1 MKLYDNL
8 NKYIN
13 DSSREL
19 KNEFNVIRSDK
30 IRISGNIWDSIYEN
44 LKNANL
50 VVADLT
56 ELNPDV
62 FMPVVKPL
70 VHTILTLRE
79 DAEMALSGEWNKSD
93 EGFEAQISLIDG
105 VLK

>member
-1 MKLYDNL
+1 MEAKTKYTEKIKQILIDLAVEDKLPM
-8 NKYIN
+8 
-13 DSSREL
+13 
-19 KNEFNVIRSDK
+19 
-30 IRISGNIWDSIYEN
+30 
-44 LKNANL
+44 
-50 VVADLT
+50 DLT

-93 EGFEAQISLIDG
+93 EGFEAQISLIDE
-105 VLK
+105 VLN